1 LRNERLGHWPSARTE
16 LDDRAWPRRIDIG
29 CHGAGERAARRRDRA
44 GRQRLFDP
52 GADEADFVVEAN
64 AVPLLETANVDLELL
79 LVGLKLLLE
88 PAPVTLELLLDLSFE
103 STLLAFEDLDMP
115 LDFPSQSVR
124 LQFEEALLFLE
135 LAFDE
140 LKGWER
146 HIWG

>member
-1 LRNERLGHWPSARTE
+1 
-16 LDDRAWPRRIDIG
+16 
-29 CHGAGERAARRRDRA
+29 
-44 GRQRLFDP
+44 
-52 GADEADFVVEAN
+52 
-64 AVPLLETANVDLELL
+64 
-79 LVGLKLLLE
+79 
-88 PAPVTLELLLDLSFE
+88 VTLELLLDLPFE
-103 STLLAFEDLDMP
+103 STLLAFEDLDMA